1 MKRFA
6 IVTCAAVLAA
16 SSGTLFAAALSDDQL
31 KQKLGELLPHA
42 KVTAV
47 NDIGVDGIREVD
59 VSGEI
64 LYITADGNYLIQGD
78 LYKVDKELVNITEE
92 RRNATRK
99 ELLASVDPKQ
109 MISFGD
115 ENAKHKVTVF
125 TDIDCP
131 YCAKLHNEM
140 EQYNAEGIR
149 IQYLLFPRAGL
160 ESPSGVKAV
169 SVWCAD
175 DQKSAITTAKSGK
188 EIPEKSC
195 DNPIKEHIELGLKMG
210 VTGTPAMVT
219 ENGQLLPGYI
229 PAKRLAKIL
238 EQ

>member
-1 MKRFA
+1 MKRFS

-16 SSGTLFAAALSDDQL
+16 SSGTLFADALSDDKL
-31 KQKLGELLPHA
+31 KQKLAELLPHA

-47 NDIGVDGIREVD
+47 KDSGVDGIREVD

-64 LYITADGNYLIQGD
+64 LYITEDGNYLIQGD

-92 RRNATRK
+92 RRNAARK
-99 ELLASVDPKQ
+99 ELLASVEQKEL
-109 MISFGD
+109 ISFGD
-115 ENAKHKVTVF
+115 KDAKHTVVVF

-140 EQYNAEGIR
+140 DQYNAEGIR
-149 IQYLLFPRAGL
+149 IQYLLFPRAGM

-175 DQKSAITTAKSGK
+175 DQKSAITDAKAGK
-188 EIPEKSC
+188 AVAEKSC
-195 DNPIKEHIELGLKMG
+195 DNPVKEHIELGLKMG

-219 ENGQLLPGYI
+219 ESGQLLPGYI
-229 PAKRLAKIL
+229 PAKRLSKIL

>member
-1 MKRFA
+1 MKRFS
-6 IVTCAAVLAA
+6 VVMCAAALAA
-16 SSGTLFAAALSDDQL
+16 SSGTLFAAALSDDKL
-31 KQKLGELLPHA
+31 KQKLAELLPHA

-47 NDIGVDGIREVD
+47 NDIGIAGIREVD

-64 LYITADGNYLIQGD
+64 LYITDDGNYLIQGD

-99 ELLASVDPKQ
+99 ELLASVDQKEL
-109 MISFGD
+109 ISFGD
-115 ENAKHKVTVF
+115 KDAKHALTVF

-140 EQYNAEGIR
+140 DQYNAEGIR

-175 DQKSAITTAKSGK
+175 DRKSAITTAKSG
-188 EIPEKSC
+188 EAIPQKTC
-195 DNPIKEHIELGLKMG
+195 DNPIKEHVELGLKMG

-219 ENGQLLPGYI
+219 ENGALLPGYI
-229 PAKRLAKIL
+229 PAKRLSKIL